1 MTHLNQLSNDHD
13 AIVSLCT
20 PRGSGAIAI
29 IRISGDN
36 ALDCVDHIAKL
47 SSGKRLADCPSHTIN
62 HGHIIDPA
70 TKLVVD
76 EVLLMVMHGPK
87 TFTGQNTIEINC
99 HNNQFIIE
107 KIIECAILHGARLA
121 QAGEFTKRAFLNNKI
136 DLLQA
141 ESINELIHA
150 QTELGLRKALAQLQ
164 GSLSNHF
171 YALEHDIVMLL
182 ALVESAFE
190 FVEEEQRDLAID
202 QTITGRTQE
211 LLTRLAEVKE
221 HHNHQ
226 QQIKQ
231 GVRLALLGAVNAGK
245 STLFNALVKKNRAI
259 VTDIAGTTRD
269 SIESSR
275 YVNGNFWLVIDT
287 AGLRQTGDFIEQQG
301 IERSLQEAEQ
311 ADMVILVVDTSRY
324 LSEQEKKTYQ
334 EIYQK
339 HHDKV
344 LVVMN
349 KIDQRVL
356 ENSDYDQLFPHA
368 TMLNVSGHH
377 NTGVQELEQIID
389 QKIQQLFAS
398 LRSPFL
404 LNQRQYNLIIEIE
417 AKLKNIANS
426 YLNTIEYE
434 LVAYQLKGI
443 LENISELTG
452 KSITENVLDNV
463 FSSFCVGK

>member
-13 AIVSLCT
+13 TIISLCT

-29 IRISGDN
+29 IRLSGDN
-36 ALDCVDHIAKL
+36 ALECVNPIAKL
-47 SSGKRLADCPSHTIN
+47 SSGKRLIDCSSHTIN
-62 HGHIIDPA
+62 HGH
-70 TKLVVD
+70 VVD
-76 EVLLMVMHGPK
+76 PSAHAVIDEVMFMVMHGPK
-87 TFTGQNTIEINC
+87 TFTGQHTVEINC

-107 KIIECAILHGARLA
+107 NIIACAIEHGARLA
-121 QAGEFTKRAFLNNKI
+121 QPGEFTKRAFLNNKI

-150 QTELGLRKALAQLQ
+150 QTELSLRKALGQLQ

-171 YALEHDIVMLL
+171 NELELDVVMLL

-202 QTITGRTQE
+202 TTITTRTQE
-211 LLTRLAEVKE
+211 LVGRLAEVKQ

-231 GVRLALLGAVNAGK
+231 GIRLVLIGTVNAGK
-245 STLFNALVKKNRAI
+245 STLFNTLVKKNRAI

-301 IERSLQEAEQ
+301 IERSLQEADQ
-311 ADMVILVVDTSRY
+311 ADMVILVVDSSRH
-324 LSEQEKKTYQ
+324 LSEQEKQTYQ

-339 HHDKV
+339 YRDKS
-344 LVVMN
+344 LVVFN
-349 KIDQRVL
+349 KIDQQLPETSAYRA
-356 ENSDYDQLFPHA
+356 LFPQA
-368 TMLNVSGHH
+368 TILNVSGQHH
-377 NTGVQELEQIID
+377 VGIQELEQLID
-389 QKIQQLFAS
+389 QKIQQLFAT
-398 LRSPFL
+398 LHSPFL
-404 LNQRQYNLIIEIE
+404 LNQRQYNLIIEMEI
-417 AKLKNIANS
+417 KLKNIANS
-426 YLNTIEYE
+426 YLSGIEYE